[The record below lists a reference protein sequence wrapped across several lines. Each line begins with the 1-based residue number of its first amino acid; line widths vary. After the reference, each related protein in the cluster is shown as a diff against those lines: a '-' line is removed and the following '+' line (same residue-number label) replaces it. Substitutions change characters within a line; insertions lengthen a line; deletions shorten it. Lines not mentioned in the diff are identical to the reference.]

1 MVLEETSRGSSENV
15 QQGIGTSLG
24 GVLCRDSLDQEMRTY
39 INQLHISH

>member
-1 MVLEETSRGSSENV
+1 MVLRETSRRSSGNV

-39 INQLHISH
+39 TNQLHTSH